1 MSLIL
6 PLHTYH
12 IPPLNLWSLT
22 LQKDTSEHILQQAT
36 HPNEHNPIITTKM
49 IPFQR
54 HKQQMVPNAQRKLK
68 FYLGFPQGLGF
79 SPTDEV

>member
-1 MSLIL
+1 M
-6 PLHTYH
+6 HA
-12 IPPLNLWSLT
+12 LT
-22 LQKDTSEHILQQAT
+22 PHPSFNPVVLALQKDTREHAPQQAT
-36 HPNEHNPIITTKM
+36 HPDEHNPIITTKM

-79 SPTDEV
+79 GPTDEV